1 MIYWRTDA
9 RLTSHNTEFF
19 PLRFKMAESFENL
32 DNILRNWGR
41 KNVKRLVEPVH
52 RLEKQE
58 EESKKK
64 RPFFD
69 TYVLSTNEFAQQI
82 FVTSE

>member
-32 DNILRNWGR
+32 DKILLDWAPQ
-41 KNVKRLVEPVH
+41 NVMWSDKI
-52 RLEKQE
+52 
-58 EESKKK
+58 
-64 RPFFD
+64 
-69 TYVLSTNEFAQQI
+69 NE
-82 FVTSE
+82 